1 MVDVSE
7 EPDVVSVLVPVP
19 AEPEP
24 IVEDPEPDVDPVKF
38 LHSADD
44 VWLLQYVVAR
54 EPQSFPCFFTLIQSV
69 VVVLDIPVPTVSVV
83 PVVVVEREVVPAE
96 SVLIPVE
103 SVDVPVVDVPVV
115 DVPVP
120 ELYPELL

>member
-1 MVDVSE
+1 
-7 EPDVVSVLVPVP
+7 
-19 AEPEP
+19 
-24 IVEDPEPDVDPVKF
+24 VKF
-38 LHSADD
+38 LHSTDD

-54 EPQSFPCFFTLIQSV
+54 DPQSFPCFFTLIQSV

-83 PVVVVEREVVPAE
+83 PVVVEREVVPVE

-103 SVDVPVVDVPVV
+103 SVDVPDV

-120 ELYPELL
+120 ELYPPDPIVEPDVVPVPEPEADPVPDPL